1 MPADAGVFVD
11 GVSVGKVRSDI
22 TMTFKSKT
30 EEGAWTV
37 AQSGGLAS
45 WTD

>member
-1 MPADAGVFVD
+1 VPADADVFVD

-30 EEGAWTV
+30 EEGACTV
-37 AQSGGLAS
+37 PQSGGLAS
-45 WTD
+45 WTE